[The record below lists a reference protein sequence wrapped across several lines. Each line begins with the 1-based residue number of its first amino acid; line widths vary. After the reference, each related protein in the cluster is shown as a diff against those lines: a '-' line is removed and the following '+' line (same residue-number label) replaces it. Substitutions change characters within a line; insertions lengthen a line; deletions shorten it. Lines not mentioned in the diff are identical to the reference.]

1 MSDIKIYQT
10 RHFQN
15 QKKKLKKNRIV
26 QGTPNGEDLDKAIY
40 SLIENPKQGQQKTGN
55 LSKVWVYKYSMVN
68 QQNLLAYLW
77 DAKSRTLITLGVH
90 ENFYRDLKKSIK
102 L

>member
-10 RHFQN
+10 HLFEK
-15 QKKKLKKNRIV
+15 QKKKLKKNQV
-26 QGTPNGEDLDKAIY
+26 KDLDKAIK
-40 SLIENPKQGQQKTGN
+40 SLIENPRLGQQKTGD
-55 LSKVWVYKYSMVN
+55 LSKVWVYKFSIVN
-68 QQNLLAYLW
+68 QQYLLAYLW
-77 DAKSRTLITLGVH
+77 DEKSRTLIALGVH

>member
-15 QKKKLKKNRIV
+15 QKKKLKSNQI
-26 QGTPNGEDLDKAIY
+26 NDLDKAIK
-40 SLIENPKQGQQKTGN
+40 SIMKNPKLGQQKTGVLFN
-55 LSKVWVYKYSMVN
+55 IWVYKFPMVN
-68 QQNLLAYLW
+68 QQNLLAYMW
-77 DAKSRTLITLGVH
+77 DEESRTLIALGVH
-90 ENFYRDLKKSIK
+90 ENFYRDISKSIK

>member
-10 RHFQN
+10 RLFQN
-15 QKKKLKKNRIV
+15 QKKKLKKNQIR
-26 QGTPNGEDLDKAIY
+26 DLDKAIN

-55 LSKVWVYKYSMVN
+55 LSKVWVYKFSMVN

-77 DAKSRTLITLGVH
+77 DAKSRTLIALGIH
-90 ENFYRDLKKSIK
+90 ANFYRDLKKSIK

>member
-1 MSDIKIYQT
+1 LSEIKIYQT
-10 RHFQN
+10 RLFQN
-15 QKKKLKKNRIV
+15 QKKKLKKNQIV
-26 QGTPNGEDLDKAIY
+26 QGTLYGEDLDKAIN
-40 SLIENPKQGQQKTGN
+40 SLIENPKLGQQKTGN
-55 LSKVWVYKYSMVN
+55 LSKVWIYKFSMVN

-77 DAKSRTLITLGVH
+77 DEKSRTLIALGVH